1 MGMLV
6 IAQQHPRRTEK
17 YLVHIVGGNSG
28 GNAVDVCD
36 CQFAAPS
43 VVLLLRQSQPAK
55 AASNDAQIQPAKR
68 HIQLAL
74 ALCQPNPI
82 GFSID
87 NTSVAIGSCV
97 KGLRI

>member
-1 MGMLV
+1 VAMRLMYAIVNLLPHQLSCCFDSLNLQRPPV
-6 IAQQHPRRTEK
+6 MTLKFSRR
-17 YLVHIVGGNSG
+17 SG
-28 GNAVDVCD
+28 
-36 CQFAAPS
+36 
-43 VVLLLRQSQPAK
+43 
-55 AASNDAQIQPAKR
+55 

-87 NTSVAIGSCV
+87 NTSVAIGICV